1 MKNVTRVLV
10 VVFVSFCLLLKA
22 HAQGEAGLSGIVTD
36 TKGQPLQGAEIRIQ
50 GSDAKK
56 IGNVHTTANGH
67 YSYPALEA
75 GTYSVTLVV
84 DGVRKSSIANVR
96 TRAGENQT
104 LNFELLKNS
113 VARPYGDGKHYVWV
127 PLQTGTHLG
136 DWMEV
141 ENDGKPMPSGMAERL
156 NNQGNALAR
165 EIQNKGQSQGEP
177 H

>member
-1 MKNVTRVLV
+1 VTRVLV

-50 GSDAKK
+50 GSDANK
-56 IGNVHTTANGH
+56 IGKVHTTANGH